1 MANDK
6 RINMKAQEFK
16 KELLNDFSE
25 ILSQSKLE
33 YLSSSIDTIINQ
45 TKLDILN
52 EWYAVKKPIEIDTH
66 GGNDY
71 PRL

>member
-1 MANDK
+1 MN
-6 RINMKAQEFK
+6 AQEFK
-16 KELLNDFSE
+16 KELLTDFSE

-52 EWYAVKKPIEIDTH
+52 EWYAKKPIEIDTH

>member
-1 MANDK
+1 MN
-6 RINMKAQEFK
+6 AQDFK
-16 KELLNDFSE
+16 KELLNDFSK
-25 ILSQSKLE
+25 ILSQSKVE

-45 TKLDILN
+45 TKLDIVN
-52 EWYAVKKPIEIDTH
+52 EWFANKKPIEIDTH